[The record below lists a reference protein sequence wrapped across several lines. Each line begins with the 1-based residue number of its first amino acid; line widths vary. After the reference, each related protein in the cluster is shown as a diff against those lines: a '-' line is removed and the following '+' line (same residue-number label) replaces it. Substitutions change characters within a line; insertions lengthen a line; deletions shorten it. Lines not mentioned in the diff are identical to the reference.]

1 MATGGGDGSLALIL
15 KDFEHWLET
24 TPDAQ
29 IFLLQVL
36 LTPYGIQLY
45 MSRAIDGFAP
55 STDSA
60 APSIDPS
67 RSNRSMTLRYRPTRF
82 RADLRAVIVPGTAAV
97 VRI

>member
-36 LTPYGIQLY
+36 YWFHLL
-45 MSRAIDGFAP
+45 
-55 STDSA
+55 
-60 APSIDPS
+60 
-67 RSNRSMTLRYRPTRF
+67 NL
-82 RADLRAVIVPGTAAV
+82 
-97 VRI
+97 